1 MCVCV
6 RIYKLLYIRV
16 ITFVSIN
23 SDIKDFLIYMN
34 TYARALYGVYFRF
47 NRIYMYIL
55 RNRRRSLR
63 QEYST
68 IEVDVFLR
76 QLRFL
81 SKGE

>member
-1 MCVCV
+1 
-6 RIYKLLYIRV
+6 
-16 ITFVSIN
+16 
-23 SDIKDFLIYMN
+23 MN